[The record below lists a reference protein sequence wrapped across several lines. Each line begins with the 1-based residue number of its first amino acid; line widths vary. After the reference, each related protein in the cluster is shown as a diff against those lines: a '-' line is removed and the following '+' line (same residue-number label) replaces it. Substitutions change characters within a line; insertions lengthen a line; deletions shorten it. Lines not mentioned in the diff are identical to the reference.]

1 MKKPA
6 TVSEH
11 IFSGGSNQFAYKL
24 RLSRRAKNIQLQINQ
39 EGELQLVLPYQYR
52 KIDHNSFIRSKTE
65 WILKHLRDKQTKDF
79 LYFGKKIII
88 KPNYDLFEV
97 KTRYLFKNNILLV
110 NIPSDENPSLKLI
123 YQNWLYERAVEY
135 IPSRVIELAKTYSF
149 KPKKISI
156 RRQKTRWGSCSESG
170 VISINYKL
178 MMLRKESID
187 YVIIHELCHL
197 IELNHSK
204 KFWNLVKDILPDYIE
219 LRRGLRRSRI

>member
-1 MKKPA
+1 MKKPV

-11 IFSGGSNQFAYKL
+11 IFSGGSKQFAYKL

-39 EGELQLVLPYQYR
+39 EGELQLVLPYRYR
-52 KIDHNSFIRSKTE
+52 TIDHNSFIRSKTD
-65 WILKHLRDKQTKDF
+65 WILKHLRNKQTKDF
-79 LYFGKKIII
+79 LYFGNKIII

-97 KTRYLFKNNILLV
+97 KTQYHFKNDILSINIS
-110 NIPSDENPSLKLI
+110 SDENPSLKLI

-135 IPSRVIELAKTYSF
+135 IPSRAMELAKTYSF
-149 KPKKISI
+149 NPKRISI
-156 RRQKTRWGSCSESG
+156 RRQKTRWGSCSKSG

-178 MMLRKESID
+178 MMLRKDLID

-204 KFWNLVKDILPDYIE
+204 KFWNLVKDIMPDYIE
-219 LRRGLRRSRI
+219 LRKGLKRIRI

>member
-1 MKKPA
+1 MF
-6 TVSEH
+6 T
-11 IFSGGSNQFAYKL
+11 N
-24 RLSRRAKNIQLQINQ
+24 
-39 EGELQLVLPYQYR
+39 
-52 KIDHNSFIRSKTE
+52 KI
-65 WILKHLRDKQTKDF
+65 L
-79 LYFGKKIII
+79 
-88 KPNYDLFEV
+88 
-97 KTRYLFKNNILLV
+97 
-110 NIPSDENPSLKLI
+110 
-123 YQNWLYERAVEY
+123 
-135 IPSRVIELAKTYSF
+135 
-149 KPKKISI
+149 I